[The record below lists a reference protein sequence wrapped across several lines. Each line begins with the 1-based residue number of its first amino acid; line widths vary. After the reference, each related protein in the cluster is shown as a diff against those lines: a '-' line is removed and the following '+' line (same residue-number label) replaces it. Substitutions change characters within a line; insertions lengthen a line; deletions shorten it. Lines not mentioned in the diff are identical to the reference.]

1 LSAPTDHE
9 WDIGT
14 RSKTSALPW
23 RGQFTPDLV
32 AKFFERFDPKLGVVL
47 DPFAGS
53 GTVLLESLRLN
64 RPSIGIEVNP
74 AACLLARFFEF
85 AALNHIERE
94 TLAKSGRAF
103 VSQANLRDEQ
113 DGFHLLG
120 SGITE
125 LPSGRLRS
133 FLSTILLLAAKNGNS
148 VDSVGLKRAIKQ
160 VEDTLTALPFSEA
173 STEIIC
179 ADARAIPVKDKI
191 VGFVVTSPPY
201 INVFN
206 YHQNYRPSV
215 ELLGGNVLA
224 SAVSEIGSNRKFR
237 GNRFLTVVQ
246 YAIDLVD
253 VAIELERVMCDG
265 AIAVLVVG
273 RESRVLGVSFAN
285 SAIALDCL
293 SLVPR
298 LKLMEKHERRFTSRY
313 GTVVY
318 EDILVVQKRADNQV
332 TGGLPIDLNTAAQA
346 IGSSHLKLGLASA
359 DKAIKDLLET
369 AIANS
374 SKVAAS
380 PIASVIQL
388 P

>member
-1 LSAPTDHE
+1 MGAPTGNE

-14 RSKTSALPW
+14 RSETNALPW

-32 AKFFERFDPKLGVVL
+32 AMFFERFDPKLGTVL

-53 GTVLLESLRLN
+53 GTVLLESLKLN

-74 AACLLARFFEF
+74 AACLLARFFEL
-85 AALNHIERE
+85 AALNQMER
-94 TLAKSGRAF
+94 TALATSSREF
-103 VSQANLRDEQ
+103 VDQMRLGDER
-113 DGFHLLG
+113 DGFQLLG
-120 SGITE
+120 AAI
-125 LPSGRLRS
+125 LDQPSGRLRS
-133 FLSTILLLAAKNGNS
+133 FLSTLLLLAARNSDSVNS
-148 VDSVGLKRAIKQ
+148 VSLERAFKQ
-160 VEDTLTALPFSEA
+160 VEDTLASLPLSEA
-173 STEIIC
+173 STTVIC
-179 ADARAIPVKDKI
+179 ADARAIPIQDNN

-215 ELLGGNVLA
+215 ELLGGDVLA
-224 SAVSEIGSNRKFR
+224 SAASEIGSNRKFR

-246 YAIDLVD
+246 YAIDLVN

-273 RESRVLGVSFAN
+273 RESKVLGVSFGN

-318 EDILVVQKRADNQV
+318 EDILVVQKDAGNHVISGFSVDV
-332 TGGLPIDLNTAAQA
+332 NTAAQA
-346 IGSSHLKLGLASA
+346 IGSAHLKLGLV
-359 DKAIKDLLET
+359 KAERAVKGLLET
-369 AIANS
+369 AITSS
-374 SKVAAS
+374 SKVMAS
-380 PIASVIQL
+380 PTAPVIQL